1 MSFETSVE
9 FGDGKV
15 FVEMPEEAA
24 DQMMITIL
32 KGYRDLLQ
40 ESMDYEAEQYMM
52 NGYMQDYQV
61 NNVKENLL
69 YLFGI
74 NKVLD
79 YLGEADAE

>member
-24 DQMMITIL
+24 DQMVVTIL
-32 KGYRDLLQ
+32 KGYRDLIQ

-61 NNVKENLL
+61 QNVKENLL

-79 YLGEADAE
+79 YLGYADDQ